1 MLALLNVST
10 LECAL
15 IDICMFM
22 WCIINELSLGQI
34 LFGVGTANVILQNI
48 SLAMETIDLD
58 MYIDLDNTGRHKK
71 KQRLDSG
78 GTPAKVQPK
87 GVTSKLA
94 RHLIESWS
102 LGEIGAKTVQKL
114 AKAAY
119 DDGSCHPDLVRL
131 AELGAQGNNPGN
143 CHRDLVRALQ
153 QWVSVPTTCTVQVP
167 MTKSVGA
174 VANEP
179 LEMMPVHR
187 MIAQLHK
194 DYPKQFRKMFIGEEG
209 ALEKFWDSLQCD
221 DPRLHAYRTKLA
233 QNPDHRRTCV
243 PLALHGDG
251 VPVFRGGKSLYVV
264 SATSL
269 LASGGSVDQKFIIA
283 TYWSHL
289 LAKNKNDGE
298 KDTERKVW
306 EFILWDLDVLWSG
319 VHPDKDWLGNSW
331 PKDSEEHKLARTP
344 LANGYTAVP
353 WILKGDLEYFA
364 NVLGLEHWST
374 GNAPCMACKVDR
386 DQNPWTNHQAV
397 GCLALQW
404 TPGEWTQ
411 AHQHLH
417 PLWRW
422 GGLGHWSLAF
432 DTMHVVSLGVAQH
445 IGGNVLYELVYKT
458 LSGTRME
465 KVAEVWECI
474 KEYYKLRPRATAIG
488 KLTLSMFV
496 DKDAPHQHYP
506 ACTTKAKETEHL
518 CRALAKVWVQYMD
531 EDKEEHCH
539 INMVLQHLV
548 ALYDLAGQPG
558 LFMTVAQSTKMKDT
572 VDKLL
577 AHYNWLARLAED
589 NGQKRWN
596 TVLKFHYLAHLAL
609 QCKFLHC
616 KAGSTYLDEDFM
628 GRIKTLARKSYCG
641 NLAKCPRVIVVKY
654 MRGCFVRWQAGE

>member
-1 MLALLNVST
+1 LN
-10 LECAL
+10 
-15 IDICMFM
+15 
-22 WCIINELSLGQI
+22 
-34 LFGVGTANVILQNI
+34 
-48 SLAMETIDLD
+48 
-58 MYIDLDNTGRHKK
+58 
-71 KQRLDSG
+71 SG
-78 GTPAKVQPK
+78 GTPVETAEVQPKPK

-114 AKAAY
+114 ASAAY

-131 AELGAQGNNPGN
+131 AALGAHGNSPGN
-143 CHRDLVRALQ
+143 CHKDLVQALEH
-153 QWVSVPTTCTVQVP
+153 WVSAPTTCTVEIP

-194 DYPKQFRKMFIGEEG
+194 DHPNNSGKCLLVKKGHWKSFGNHCNATTLDCMLTGPNWPRTLTTGGHVCHWRCMETRCLCFEVENLC
-209 ALEKFWDSLQCD
+209 ALSVQHHCW
-221 DPRLHAYRTKLA
+221 
-233 QNPDHRRTCV
+233 
-243 PLALHGDG
+243 
-251 VPVFRGGKSLYVV
+251 PV
-264 SATSL
+264 
-269 LASGGSVDQKFIIA
+269 GGSVGQKFVIA
-283 TYWSHL
+283 TCWSQL
-289 LAKNKNDGE
+289 LANNRNDGA
-298 KDTERKVW
+298 KDTETKVW
-306 EFILWDLDVLWSG
+306 EFILWDMDVLWSG
-319 VHPDKDWLGNSW
+319 VHPDKDWQGNSW
-331 PKDSEEHKLARTP
+331 DKDSEEHKLAGTQ
-344 LANGYTAVP
+344 LANGFKAMP

-364 NVLGLEHWST
+364 NVLGLEHRSS
-374 GNAPCMACKVDR
+374 GQAPCMACKADR
-386 DQNPWTNHQAV
+386 DQNPWTDHQAA
-397 GCLALQW
+397 GFLALQW

-458 LSGTRME
+458 LSGRQVD

-474 KEYYKLRPRATAIG
+474 KEYYKLRPKATAIG

-496 DKDAPHQHYP
+496 DKDAPHQRYP
-506 ACTTKAKETEHL
+506 ACTTKAKETEYL
-518 CRALAKVWVQYMD
+518 CRALARVWVQYMD

-548 ALYDLAGQPG
+548 VLYDLAGQPG
-558 LFMTVAQSTKMKDT
+558 LFMTMAQSTKMKDT
-572 VDKLL
+572 VCELL

-589 NGQKRWN
+589 NGAKRWN
-596 TVLKFHYLAHLAL
+596 TVPKFHYFAHLAL
-609 QCKFLHC
+609 QCKYLHC
-616 KAGSTYLDEDFM
+616 KVGSTYLDEDFM

-654 MRGCFVRWQAGE
+654 MRGCFVRGRHGE